1 MLIIAPLTYPLPT
14 GTTLPEI
21 YTAYHPNNM
30 GSSVPIQ
37 PGETAIL
44 QNEQT
49 GQYCQLRGLPSN
61 SSQLGMF
68 CDQPT
73 PATATV
79 MTYTGSGLSYQGQ
92 PLVASGPLA
101 PLLLANT
108 TKVPPGPMDDNL
120 SFPPAGGCAVV
131 CQPLLL

>member
-1 MLIIAPLTYPLPT
+1 
-14 GTTLPEI
+14 
-21 YTAYHPNNM
+21 M

-44 QNEQT
+44 QNQQT

-61 SSQLGMF
+61 SSQMGMF

-73 PATATV
+73 PSTATV
-79 MTYTGSGLSYQGQ
+79 MTYTGSGLSYQSQ
-92 PLVASGPLA
+92 PLVATGPNA

-108 TKVPPGPMDDNL
+108 TKVSPGPTDDNL
-120 SFPPAGGCAVV
+120 AFPPAGGACALSQAASIQQHAVHIV
-131 CQPLLL
+131 DHHVAEEPAF